1 MVNSKSPIDSI
12 KLSSRQKIQH
22 HFFISIL
29 FISILIFLFENFY
42 FLLVKIKASGIIN
55 GKLLFPSILF
65 HRYDKLVI
73 DANTY
78 EDFINYEKVTFY

>member
-1 MVNSKSPIDSI
+1 MVNSKSPIDLI

-22 HFFISIL
+22 HF